1 MLLALP
7 DSGEFGCL
15 RMNGGFLSPTAPEK
29 RGIELQTKLAE
40 PQSYVKK
47 RSVIVGAGFSGR
59 TLARE
64 IIQSRNGYEAVGFV
78 DDDPGKADQCF
89 EGLRILGRSSQ
100 LADVIKRYQADT
112 VILAINGQARTSDLT
127 RVLSSCESLGVRVV
141 DMPSVFEK
149 LTGKVPVEHVERSWF
164 PVGVEEINVPRGE
177 AFWRRVGETLLSAV
191 ALTGFALTLPAAA
204 LAIRLDSRGPVFF
217 SQERVGHRGRVFRV
231 HKLRT
236 MIADAETNGEAVW
249 AETDDTRVTRV
260 GRHLRKLRFDE
271 FPQFWN
277 VLRGQMAVVG
287 PRPERP
293 FFVER
298 LRKELPHYDLR
309 HLIKPGI
316 TGWAQI
322 CQGYASSSQESF
334 EKLQFDLY
342 YLRHR
347 SIVWDLSI
355 ILKTARV
362 VLLGTG
368 AK

>member
-1 MLLALP
+1 MIGDFEARR
-7 DSGEFGCL
+7 SWRG
-15 RMNGGFLSPTAPEK
+15 
-29 RGIELQTKLAE
+29 GIELQTKIAE
-40 PQSYVKK
+40 PRPYIKK

-64 IIQSRNGYEAVGFV
+64 IIKSRNGYEAIGFV
-78 DDDPGKADQCF
+78 DDDPRKVGRCF
-89 EGLRILGRSSQ
+89 EGLQILGRSDE
-100 LADVIKRYQADT
+100 LADVIGRHRADT
-112 VILAINGQARTSDLT
+112 VILAINGRARPSSLSKVLT
-127 RVLSSCESLGVRVV
+127 SCEALGVRVL
-141 DMPSVFEK
+141 DMPSVFEA

-164 PVGVEEINVPRGE
+164 PMGAKELGVSRAQ
-177 AFWRRVGETLLSAV
+177 AFWTRIGDILLSLV
-191 ALTGFALTLPAAA
+191 ALAGFGLALPAAA
-204 LAIRLDSRGPVFF
+204 LAIKMDSRGPVFF
-217 SQERVGHRGRVFRV
+217 SQERVGFKGRIFRL

-236 MIADAETNGEAVW
+236 MIADAEVNGDPVW
-249 AETDDTRVTRV
+249 AETDDSRVTKI
-260 GRHLRKLRFDE
+260 GRQLRRFRFDE

-277 VLRGQMAVVG
+277 VLRGQMSVVG

-293 FFVER
+293 YFVEQ
-298 LRKELPHYDLR
+298 LRRDLPHYDLR
-309 HLIKPGI
+309 HEIKPGI

-347 SIVWDLSI
+347 SLIWDLSI